1 MQFALALL
9 ADAVAAAE
17 QAQPDEAINL
27 TLLVEKT
34 LEGADSAEARD
45 ARAAARL
52 VRAGQ
57 LRVLGEVKEAEATY
71 RSVIADC
78 TGDPEVEL
86 RYRVTAAYANV
97 IQLRAGFGTV
107 DEAASL
113 AAELVALRG
122 ADREQSIRELVAL
135 EREGIVLRYLEAGR
149 DEEAIAAAEQLVAAL
164 AESNVAA
171 DRLHVARA
179 LTNGGLALR
188 RLGREAEVL
197 PTFQKVIARYGA
209 ETGAVE
215 TNPPELNA
223 LVVRV
228 IAECALIAAARD
240 AEGALFIT
248 DSALDTYRVADET
261 DGSAELAGELL
272 RLRVLRAR
280 FLGGSGRREDALAA
294 YDEVI
299 AECAGAPDEL
309 RRALAELAAR
319 DRAFFAG

>member
-27 TLLVEKT
+27 TLLVEKA

-57 LRVLGEVKEAEATY
+57 LRVLGEVKEAEAVY
-71 RSVIADC
+71 RSLIADFE
-78 TGDPEVEL
+78 GDPEVEL
-86 RYRVTAAYANV
+86 RYRVAAAYANV
-97 IQLRAGFGTV
+97 IQLRAGFGTL
-107 DEAASL
+107 DEAAAL
-113 AAELVALRG
+113 AAELIAVRG
-122 ADREQSIRELVAL
+122 ADRAEPIRELIAS
-135 EREGIVLRYLEAGR
+135 EREGVVLRYLEAGR
-149 DEEAIAAAEQLVAAL
+149 DEEALAAAEQLVAAL
-164 AESNVAA
+164 AESEAPG
-171 DRLHVARA
+171 DRLRVARA

-188 RLGREAEVL
+188 RLGRDAEVL

-215 TNPPELNA
+215 ANPPELNA

-240 AEGALFIT
+240 AEGALFIA
-248 DSALDTYRVADET
+248 DSALDTYRADEAA
-261 DGSAELAGELL
+261 DGSAELADELL

-280 FLGGSGRREDALAA
+280 FLGGVGRREDALAA

-299 AECAGAPDEL
+299 AECAGTTDEL